1 MKKYGREVS
10 KTVNTSLLSVRA
22 HAAHAAR
29 AALTLLALLT
39 LLTFLAAAVPGSV
52 LAQGDFTLAAVGDLI
67 LSRPVSMLQNE
78 GAFPYAPAFRD
89 AVTLL
94 GAADVTYGNLETTIV
109 DARSFT
115 GSPYSWEG
123 DWMLSSLP
131 AVAADLKI
139 MHVDIVSRSNNHA
152 LDWGLE
158 GMRETSRWVN
168 AAGLGQAGVGE
179 TAEDAAA
186 AGYYQS
192 AKGKVAIVS
201 MVSTFRPTTNALPI
215 SAQAPHGRPGV
226 NGLGVVKTSVVDAQ
240 TYGLVSRLA
249 CAFAGSNP
257 CPTPATA
264 VDFFGSPIKAASAE
278 ETPFTY
284 IYAVDTADEAR
295 IMSAIGAA
303 KSGPAPA
310 RYVVATIHA
319 HESLDEESP
328 SASWQHPAGFLKTVA
343 RKAVDSGAD
352 VFIATGIH
360 HVAGMEIYK
369 GKPIFYGLGNFFW
382 SDMQE
387 PLSAELYDSSVNR
400 GFLEKSFEHPQR
412 ATDAD
417 LTNLL
422 NANSFATK
430 GANSLNRTFQTVLVR
445 VVYDDGR
452 AGRAV
457 RRVFLYPIDL
467 GYGEKLTRSGVP
479 RRADD
484 TVAKS
489 VIERMMALSDTANVT
504 ITTSRENGYLIGIAV
519 SKTKTIP

>member
-1 MKKYGREVS
+1 MKKYGS
-10 KTVNTSLLSVRA
+10 
-22 HAAHAAR
+22 
-29 AALTLLALLT
+29 LALLI
-39 LLTFLAAAVPGSV
+39 FLAAAVPYRA

-67 LSRPVSMLQNE
+67 LSRPVSMLRNE

-89 AVTLL
+89 AIALL

-115 GSPYSWEG
+115 GSPYSWDG

-131 AVAADLKI
+131 AVAADLKL
-139 MHVDIVSRSNNHA
+139 MHIDIVSRSNNHA

-158 GMRETSRWVN
+158 GMRETSQWVK
-168 AAGLGQAGVGE
+168 AAGLVQAGIGE
-179 TAEDAAA
+179 TAEEAAA
-186 AGYYQS
+186 AGDFQS
-192 AKGKVAIVS
+192 AKGEVAIVS
-201 MVSTFRPTTNALPI
+201 MVSTFRPTTNAL
-215 SAQAPHGRPGV
+215 SMSEQAPHGRPGI
-226 NGLGVVKTSVVDAQ
+226 NGLGVLKTSVVDAR
-240 TYGLVSRLA
+240 TYELARRLA
-249 CAFAGSNP
+249 CTFAGSNP
-257 CPTPATA
+257 CATGAAA
-264 VDFFGSPIKAASAE
+264 VDLFGNAVRSAAAGE
-278 ETPFTY
+278 KPFTY
-284 IYAVDTADEAR
+284 TYAVDSADEAR
-295 IMSAIGAA
+295 IMSAIAAA

-310 RYVVATIHA
+310 RYVVAAIHA
-319 HESLDEESP
+319 HEALDEERP
-328 SASWQHPAGFLKTVA
+328 PASWQHPAAFLKTVA

-387 PLSAELYDSSVNR
+387 PLSAELYASSVNR
-400 GFLEKSFEHPQR
+400 GFLDRSFGHPQR

-422 NANSFATK
+422 NANSFATR
-430 GANSLNRTFQTVLVR
+430 GAKSLNRTFQTVLVR

-452 AGRAV
+452 AGRPV
-457 RRVFLYPIDL
+457 KRVFLYPIDL

-489 VIERMMALSDTANVT
+489 VLERIMALSDTANVG
-504 ITTSRENGYLIGIAV
+504 ITTRRENGYLIGIAV
-519 SKTKTIP
+519 PATQAIP